1 MANVTGIISKQK
13 FVAANGDVVTADLR
27 DSVASHYLG
36 IADAVPTTSSVTI
49 GGVAVTAKAHDW
61 VNVGTSAYIWT
72 GSAWN
77 QFSEEPNIQAVTVG
91 GEAGNV
97 TVTNKTADITA
108 VPADIIGTTNHMTLN
123 DGVLATTPTSTSA
136 DGAVAT
142 KKYVDDA
149 VQDITSA
156 MVFKGGVTATT
167 SGTPATTTL
176 TLGDAALGDINEG
189 YTFKFTANETG
200 GTTFKV
206 GDILIAN
213 EDITHTAAATIT
225 YDSSK
230 WTLVPSGDDVDV
242 TSVGVDTTTGLLTDQ
257 TGNAP
262 ITSTG
267 TISLNLGNTSGVAE
281 EQATTPAKINVGVDS
296 NNKLSANI
304 AKIQASDLTATTP
317 STDGMAISPSVLKT
331 ALDAKQ
337 DDLTFAT
344 NSDLQFSSGSTTE
357 LDHTDKL
364 SSAEQTAAATKGV
377 FRTTYNASGHATAVT
392 AAATASITEVDDSTD
407 VLRTVESASTSS
419 SLPVGASGITYYN
432 FDSEHETLELYQ
444 LGTTASAIG
453 TNTVSDVVLNADA
466 T

>member
-61 VNVGTSAYIWT
+61 VKVGTSAYIWT

-77 QFSEEPNIQAVTVG
+77 QFSEEPNIQAITVG

-97 TVTNKTADITA
+97 TVTGKTADITA
-108 VPADIIGTTNHMTLN
+108 VPADIIGTTGHMTLSTGVQAAAPTN
-123 DGVLATTPTSTSA
+123 DG
-136 DGAVAT
+136 DVAN

-167 SGTPATTTL
+167 ASNTTTL
-176 TLGDAALGDINEG
+176 TLGDATLANINEG
-189 YTFKFTANETG
+189 YTFKFTANESG
-200 GTTFKV
+200 GDTFKI

-242 TSVGVDTTTGLLTDQ
+242 TSVGIDNTTGLKLSGGGTE
-257 TGNAP
+257 

-267 TISLNLGNTSGVAE
+267 TIQLNLGNTTGVVE

-296 NNKLSANI
+296 NNKLAANI
-304 AKIQASDLTATTP
+304 AKIQASDLTAATP

-337 DDLTFAT
+337 DDLTFAA

-364 SSAEQTAAATKGV
+364 AAAVATSGV
-377 FRTTYNASGHATAVT
+377 YRTTYNVTGHATAVT

-419 SLPVGASGITYYN
+419 SLPAGASGITYYS
-432 FDSEHETLELYQ
+432 FDAANETLELYQ

-453 TNTVSDVVLNADA
+453 TNTVSDVVRNADA

>member
-27 DSVASHYLG
+27 DSFASHYLG
-36 IADAVPTTSSVTI
+36 TADAVPTTSSVTI
-49 GGVAVTAKAHDW
+49 GGTAVTAKAHDW
-61 VNVGTSAYIWT
+61 VKVGTSAYIWT

-77 QFSEEPNIQAVTVG
+77 QFSEEPNIQAITVG
-91 GEAGNV
+91 GAAGNV

-108 VPADIIGTTNHMTLN
+108 VPADIIGTTGHMTLSTGVQAAAPTN
-123 DGVLATTPTSTSA
+123 DA
-136 DGAVAT
+136 DVAN

-156 MVFKGGVTATT
+156 MVFKGGITATT
-167 SGTPATTTL
+167 ASNTTTL
-176 TLGDAALGDINEG
+176 TLGDATLANINEG

-242 TSVGVDTTTGLLTDQ
+242 TSVGIDNTTGLKLSGGGTE
-257 TGNAP
+257 

-267 TISLNLGNTSGVAE
+267 TIQLNLGNTSGVSE

-296 NNKLSANI
+296 NNKLAANI

-392 AAATASITEVDDSTD
+392 AAATTTIAEVDDSTD

-419 SLPVGASGITYYN
+419 SLPSGASGITYYN
-432 FDSEHETLELYQ
+432 FDSANETLELYQ